1 MASLDDQLYQ
11 LFSGLLKNSKNK
23 EGLTFDQ
30 VLLET
35 GEGPYISS
43 KPDNPDLGPHNSL
56 LGYGHPLTYKSRIK
70 ALLSPRVYAS
80 HDELTSFVE
89 ELNFFLQSITGT
101 EIYAQLFSSADFT
114 SLSVGRHTSFIS
126 QSDLAQIQENKTM
139 LVSNLFSFP
148 ITLSNKKS
156 SSDINLSMSSYQE
169 AISLLKLI
177 KLGDFYGDNGH
188 ISRNFILTK
197 DTLEDLPRVK
207 KVEGLLIYLEQDN
220 SYSFLNEGENI
231 IYLPLF
237 FKPSFL
243 KELKKIIMD

>member
-11 LFSGLLKNSKNK
+11 LFSDLLKNSKNK

-30 VLLET
+30 ELLET

-43 KPDNPDLGPHNSL
+43 KPDGPDLGPHNSL
-56 LGYGHPLTYKSRIK
+56 LGHGHPLTYKSRIN

-80 HDELTSFVE
+80 QDELKSFLD
-89 ELNFFLQSITGT
+89 ELNSFLQSITNA
-101 EIYAQLFSSADFT
+101 EIYAQLFTSSDFT

-126 QSDLAQIQENKTM
+126 QFDLTQIQENKTM
-139 LVSNLFSFP
+139 LVPNLFSFP
-148 ITLSNKKS
+148 ITLSNKKTF
-156 SSDINLSMSSYQE
+156 SDINLSMSSYQE
-169 AISLLKLI
+169 AMSFLKLI
-177 KLGDFYGDNGH
+177 KLGDFYGENGH
-188 ISRNFILTK
+188 ISRNNILIK
-197 DTLEDLPRVK
+197 DELEDLSPVK
-207 KVEGLLIYLEQDN
+207 KVEGLLIYLDQDN
-220 SYSFLNEGENI
+220 NYSFLNKGENT